1 MKRMFWILGLA
12 LMLVVA
18 FPAAAQENLLTNPGF
33 DNESF
38 TLIGTDPADP
48 LTTYNAPYSWWGG
61 FLTPTNPNEPWR
73 NAYPNGFPHS
83 AGLKRSGRF
92 SYNMGRG
99 GSIFTAWV
107 YQQVNV
113 TPDTDVQGGA
123 WAFIEGTTGQV
134 RVGIDPTGATD
145 PFGGSVVWS
154 SYSGAAYQWQQVS
167 VSARATAGTV
177 TLFLFA
183 TQNAPANPNGVYWD
197 EAYLLGTAGAAPAA
211 PGSPTA
217 PSGQGVT
224 ADIQVRVR
232 SGAGTT
238 FARIGRINPGEVYT
252 FLGQQGDWYMID
264 YNGQTGYVSTQFAVL
279 TGAVSAPAAPSAPS
293 VPSSGSVGALDLI
306 VDYTLR
312 LRNAPNT
319 TSETLTRIPSG
330 TTVQVTAR
338 SADAAWLLTTYDGQ
352 TGWVSA
358 RFGRLNGDVAALPI
372 Q

>member
-1 MKRMFWILGLA
+1 MKRFLLLLLLILLA
-12 LMLVVA
+12 A
-18 FPAAAQENLLTNPGF
+18 FPAAAQDNLLTNPGF

-38 TLIGTDPADP
+38 TLIGKDPADP

-61 FLTPTNPNEPWR
+61 FLTPTNPNELWR

-99 GSIFTAWV
+99 GSIFTAWI

-113 TPDTDVQGGA
+113 APDTDVQGGA
-123 WAFIEGTTGQV
+123 WAFIEGVTGQV

-145 PFGGSVVWS
+145 PFGASVVWS
-154 SYSGAAYQWQQVS
+154 PYSGAAYQWQQVN
-167 VSARATAGTV
+167 VSARSAAGTV

-183 TQNAPANPNGVYWD
+183 TQNSPANPNGVYWD

-211 PGSPTA
+211 PGSPA
-217 PSGQGVT
+217 ASSDQGVT

-238 FARIGRINPGEVYT
+238 FGRIGRINPGEVYT
-252 FLGQQGDWYMID
+252 FLGQEGDWYKID
-264 YNGQTGYVSTQFAVL
+264 YNGRPGYVSAQFAKL
-279 TGAVSAPAAPSAPS
+279 TGAAASPAAPSAPGVPSAGS
-293 VPSSGSVGALDLI
+293 VPALDLI

-312 LRNAPNT
+312 LRSAPNT
-319 TSETLTRIPSG
+319 TSETLARIPSG
-330 TTVQVTAR
+330 TTVQVTGR
-338 SADAAWLLTTYDGQ
+338 TADAAWLLVAYDGK

-358 RFGRLNGDVAALPI
+358 RFGRLNGDVATLAI